1 MRKLVALIAVVAVA
15 ISAAAALAAT
25 HATVWTAALSSGQ
38 EVPKQVVK
46 NTAAHGQFKGTLTG
60 SKLTWKLTFSK
71 LTGPAT
77 AAHIH
82 MAAKGKSGNV
92 VVPLCGPCK
101 SPVSGTATLPSGSG
115 VPRRSEKQINERAR
129 RRSSRADGETPPR
142 PGKFPP
148 ELSPRR
154 QRRARDDDARRCRPT
169 ASLRPGPFATS
180 CSAAGRCQYRCL

>member
-15 ISAAAALAAT
+15 ASAAAALAAT
-25 HATVWTAALSSGQ
+25 HATVWTAILSSGQ

-46 NTAAHGQFKGTLTG
+46 NTAAHGQFKGTLSG

-82 MAAKGKSGNV
+82 MAAMGKSGNV

-101 SPVSGTATLPSGSG
+101 SPVSGTARLTKGLMTAFKKHLLYVNVHTAKNP
-115 VPRRSEKQINERAR
+115 N
-129 RRSSRADGETPPR
+129 GEIR
-142 PGKFPP
+142 GQ
-148 ELSPRR
+148 L
-154 QRRARDDDARRCRPT
+154 
-169 ASLRPGPFATS
+169 
-180 CSAAGRCQYRCL
+180 AAG